1 MVACIRNKINV
12 VQSYCRHNIMH
23 LVFFTQDVFER
34 SLKVSPFTVL
44 LLIGYF
50 VYIQYNIIVVTSIN
64 VHLQQYN
71 TSTLSIDLQFKN

>member
-1 MVACIRNKINV
+1 MLYKVIADIILCIWCFLLK
-12 VQSYCRHNIMH
+12 M
-23 LVFFTQDVFER
+23 FFER
-34 SLKVSPFTVL
+34 LLKVSPFTVL

-71 TSTLSIDLQFKN
+71 TSTLSIDLQLKN